1 MMKMKPPVL
10 LDDELIVKEASEGN
24 KQGSQ
29 TQAVKQKDTAHED
42 ERNLMVQ
49 SVDCDLSLALLTI
62 Y

>member
-1 MMKMKPPVL
+1 L

-29 TQAVKQKDTAHED
+29 TQGVKQKDTAHED
-42 ERNLMVQ
+42 ERNLMIQ